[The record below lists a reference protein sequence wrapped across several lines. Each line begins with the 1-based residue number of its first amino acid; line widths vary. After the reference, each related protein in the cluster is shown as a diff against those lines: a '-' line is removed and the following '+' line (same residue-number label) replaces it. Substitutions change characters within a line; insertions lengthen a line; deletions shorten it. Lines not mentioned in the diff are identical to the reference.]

1 MKIITPYYYKDFKC
15 IADKCTHDCCTGWDI
30 EIDSETLE
38 VYNSMSDKIKS
49 NIHYDDGCA
58 YFKAKA
64 DGKCPFLNK
73 DGLCEIILEHGED
86 ALCQICADHPRF
98 RNFYSDFIEMG
109 IGLCCEEAA
118 RIILSQ
124 TQKFYIETPKTDD
137 PTMQSFFKLRQTVFD
152 ILQDRDF
159 SFNERLEN
167 LTDFFGINY
176 KIDWQE
182 FFKGLEVL
190 NSDWINEIDKMNDIP
205 LDTKWD
211 TVFEQLACYFIF
223 RHLTGTVDNRLYIEN
238 IGFCII
244 SCKAI
249 QMICAG
255 YDTLTFEKIVDI
267 CRAFSS
273 EIEYSDENPQ
283 KIFSIIE

>member
-1 MKIITPYYYKDFKC
+1 MKIITPNYYNNFKC
-15 IADKCTHDCCTGWDI
+15 IANKCKHDCCTGWDI
-30 EIDSETLE
+30 EIDKDSLKR
-38 VYNSMSDKIKS
+38 YSSMTGKIKDS
-49 NIHYDDGCA
+49 IYFEDGCA
-58 YFKAKA
+58 YFKAKN
-64 DGKCPFLNK
+64 DGKCPFFNK
-73 DGLCEIILEHGED
+73 DGLCDIILEHGEG

-98 RNFYSDFIEMG
+98 KNFYSDFIEMG

-124 TQKFYIETPKTDD
+124 TEQFCIETPKTSDI
-137 PTMQSFFKLRQTVFD
+137 TIQSFLKLRQTVFD
-152 ILQDRDF
+152 ILQDREF
-159 SFNERLEN
+159 LFNERLEN
-167 LTDFFGINY
+167 LKDFFGIHY
-176 KIDWQE
+176 KIDWKN
-182 FFKGLEVL
+182 FFKELEVL
-190 NSDWINEIDKMNDIP
+190 DCDWPSEIEKMTDKP

-223 RHLTGTVDNRLYIEN
+223 RHLPYAIDDGLYIER

-249 QMICAG
+249 GMICSG
-255 YDTLTFEKIVDI
+255 YDDLTFEKITDI

-283 KIFSIIE
+283 KIFNIIK